1 MNEATAKLDAQV
13 ENVMDDAELEALLA
27 MEQEEVVE
35 ETASTESEQPEIEVL
50 HVHSETDAAET
61 EAASPK
67 NVGKKPKAAA
77 KPKRV
82 STKGMTNSEAI
93 KSILGAD
100 YADFLVFRNSE
111 AKLTDSERA
120 TLAEKR
126 LTEFDEVKHVKMAK
140 KCLNVFEWM
149 KTGRSMTTFVK
160 LGLDALISK
169 GTLSTKDLKQVY
181 LDRPYQDKTASS
193 VSSQM
198 ARVLCIF
205 GVADR
210 DTDGKLV
217 LSDDSSIAALYK
229 SRS

>member
-1 MNEATAKLDAQV
+1 MSEAATKLDAQV

-27 MEQEEVVE
+27 MESEEVVE
-35 ETASTESEQPEIEVL
+35 EAAPVVMETTE
-50 HVHSETDAAET
+50 ETV
-61 EAASPK
+61 EAAAPAAPK
-67 NVGKKPKAAA
+67 KAKAA

-82 STKGMTNSEAI
+82 STKGMKNSEAI
-93 KSILGAD
+93 KAILGAD
-100 YADFLVFRNSE
+100 YADFLVFRSSE
-111 AKLTDSERA
+111 AKLTDGERA
-120 TLAEKR
+120 ALAEKR
-126 LTEFDEVKHVKMAK
+126 LNEFDEVKHVKMAK
-140 KCLNVFEWM
+140 KCLNVFEWI

-160 LGLDALISK
+160 LGVDALLNK

-205 GVADR
+205 GIADR
-210 DTDGKLV
+210 DSDGKLT
-217 LSDDSSIAALYK
+217 LNDDSSIAALYK